1 MARWLVLAFLLV
13 PVVEIAVIVQV
24 GQLIGVWWTVA
35 LLVLE
40 SLLGAWLVK
49 REGRRAWDSLRAT
62 VGEGR
67 MPDVQ
72 LLDAA
77 LVVVGGT
84 LLLTPGFVTDVVGFA
99 CVLPVTRPAVRRVAG
114 WLLLRRTE
122 RVRLVQSRRV
132 DERTDGGDEAG
143 GRDG

>member
-1 MARWLVLAFLLV
+1 MARWLVALFLLV

-49 REGRRAWDSLRAT
+49 REGRRAWDSLRDT
-62 VGEGR
+62 VAEGR

-72 LLDAA
+72 LLDGA

-84 LLLTPGFVTDVVGFA
+84 LLLTPGFVTDIFGFA
-99 CVLPVTRPAVRRVAG
+99 CVLPLTRPAVRRLTA

-122 RVRLVQSRRV
+122 RVRLVQNRRV
-132 DERTDGGDEAG
+132 DEDPGTGP
-143 GRDG
+143 